1 MRSHS
6 SNGRRP
12 FVAGAPQDRRGFALA
27 MSLLAIVVIGAMVAG
42 GYMAGVQY
50 YRMGRNSLVEQRAMA
65 ATELGLDSAYATWN
79 KSWNTQA
86 TGTVTTLAYSAPN
99 GTWVDTVRITKL
111 NQLSSLVVSEGR
123 AGGFSTPLSARRRVA
138 MIVVLNMPKV
148 NQLGALTSRGT
159 VTIGGSTAINGLD
172 TTFSGWNCPPP
183 GTGVAGAAVPSLSN
197 LAWGGSCAGGSC
209 ISGNP
214 FITISAA
221 AADTNT
227 YFSYGSLKWAQL
239 VAMADKS
246 VSGTLTHVR
255 PSNTTSAGVTTC
267 NTADVNNWGD
277 PNRAPTAG
285 PCEGYF
291 PIVYAPSD
299 VSINGDQGQGVLLV
313 NGNLSIQGGFVFYG
327 QVIVRGTVKLTGTG
341 NHIYGGV
348 MAANVVDSTDA
359 SKLAGNSSIRYSRC
373 AVTTVFVNSAMGTRA
388 PQRSW
393 VELY

>member
-1 MRSHS
+1 MRSHF
-6 SNGRRP
+6 SNGQ
-12 FVAGAPQDRRGFALA
+12 GRRGFALA

-42 GYMAGVQY
+42 GYMAGIQY

-65 ATELGLDSAYATWN
+65 ATELGLDSAYALWN

-86 TGTVTTLAYSAPN
+86 TGTVTTLAYAAPN

-138 MIVVLNMPKV
+138 MIVVLNLPKV
-148 NQLGALTSRGT
+148 NQIGALTSRGT
-159 VTIGGSTAINGLD
+159 VTIGGSTAISGLD
-172 TTFSGWNCPPP
+172 TTFSGWNCPPA
-183 GTGVAGAAVPSLSN
+183 GTGIAGAAVPSLSN
-197 LAWGGSCAGGSC
+197 LAWGGSCAGGTC
-209 ISGNP
+209 ISGTP
-214 FITISAA
+214 FVSITPA

-246 VSGTLTHVR
+246 ASGTLTHVR
-255 PSNTTSAGVTTC
+255 PSTSTSGGVTTC
-267 NTADVNNWGD
+267 TTSDANNWGD
-277 PNRAPTAG
+277 PNRAVSPGA
-285 PCEGYF
+285 CESYF
-291 PIVYAPSD
+291 PIVYAPGD
-299 VSINGDQGQGVLLV
+299 ISINGDQGQGVLLV
-313 NGNLSIQGGFVFYG
+313 NGNLSIQGGFVFFG

-359 SKLAGNSSIRYSRC
+359 SKLSGNSSIHYSRC
-373 AVTTVFVNSAMGTRA
+373 AVTSVFVSSAMGTRA

>member
-6 SNGRRP
+6 SNR
-12 FVAGAPQDRRGFALA
+12 QRRGFALA

-42 GYMAGVQY
+42 GYMAGLQY

-65 ATELGLDSAYATWN
+65 ATELGLDSAYALWN

-86 TGTVTTLAYSAPN
+86 TGTMTTLAYSAPN

-159 VTIGGSTAINGLD
+159 ITIGGSTAINGLD

-183 GTGVAGAAVPSLSN
+183 GTGIAGAAVPSFSN
-197 LAWGGSCAGGSC
+197 LAWGGSCPGGAC
-209 ISGNP
+209 ISGTP
-214 FITISAA
+214 LVSISPA

-255 PSNTTSAGVTTC
+255 ASTSTFGGVTTC
-267 NTADVNNWGD
+267 NTSDVNNWGD
-277 PNRAPTAG
+277 PSRATPSG
-285 PCEGYF
+285 VCESYF
-291 PIVYAPSD
+291 PIVYAPGD
-299 VSINGDQGQGVLLV
+299 ISINGDQGQGVLLV

-327 QVIVRGTVKLTGTG
+327 QVIVRGTVKLTGNG

-373 AVTTVFVNSAMGTRA
+373 AVTSVFLNTAMGRRA

-393 VELY
+393 VELF

>member
-6 SNGRRP
+6 SNGQ
-12 FVAGAPQDRRGFALA
+12 GRRGFALA

-65 ATELGLDSAYATWN
+65 ATELGLDSAYALWN

-86 TGTVTTLAYSAPN
+86 TGTVTTLAYAAPN
-99 GTWVDTVRITKL
+99 GTWVDTLRITKL

-148 NQLGALTSRGT
+148 NQIGALTSRGT
-159 VTIGGSTAINGLD
+159 VTIGGSTAISGLD
-172 TTFSGWNCPPP
+172 TTFSGWNCPPA
-183 GTGVAGAAVPSLSN
+183 GTGIAGAAVPSLSN
-197 LAWGGSCAGGSC
+197 LAWGGSCPGGTC
-209 ISGNP
+209 ISGTP
-214 FITISAA
+214 FVSITPA

-246 VSGTLTHVR
+246 ASGTLTHVR
-255 PSNTTSAGVTTC
+255 PSTSTSGGVTTC
-267 NTADVNNWGD
+267 TTSDVNNWGD
-277 PNRAPTAG
+277 PNRAVSPGA
-285 PCEGYF
+285 CESYF
-291 PIVYAPSD
+291 PIVYAPGD
-299 VSINGDQGQGVLLV
+299 ISINGDQGQGVLLV
-313 NGNLSIQGGFVFYG
+313 NGNLSIQGGFVFFG

-373 AVTTVFVNSAMGTRA
+373 AVTSVFVSSAMGTRA

>member
-6 SNGRRP
+6 SN
-12 FVAGAPQDRRGFALA
+12 RRGFALA

-159 VTIGGSTAINGLD
+159 VTIGGSTAISGLD
-172 TTFSGWNCPPP
+172 TTFSGWNCPPA
-183 GTGVAGAAVPSLSN
+183 GTGIAGAAVPSLSN
-197 LAWGGSCAGGSC
+197 LAWGGSCTGGTC
-209 ISGNP
+209 VSGTP
-214 FITISAA
+214 FVSISAA
-221 AADTNT
+221 ASDTNT
-227 YFSYGSLKWAQL
+227 YFSYGSLKWSQL

-255 PSNTTSAGVTTC
+255 ASTSTSGGVTTC
-267 NTADVNNWGD
+267 TTSDVNNWGD
-277 PNRAPTAG
+277 PNRAIPAG
-285 PCEGYF
+285 ACEGYF
-291 PIVYAPSD
+291 PIVYAPGD
-299 VSINGDQGQGVLLV
+299 ISINGDQGQGVLMV